1 MSQDPQ
7 PMTGVSNG
15 LVERKWFSREFQVV
29 HSVLLVSS
37 FRLVREAVKAL
48 IERHEDF
55 QVIGET
61 DDRDHTLRLLSSLNP
76 DVILVDLDPEHDAA
90 IETIREII
98 EDRPGIKI
106 VALSMH
112 SEDAI
117 VENALRSG
125 VRGYMSKGGSSA
137 DVVEVLKAVARGGA
151 YLSPVAAARAMDWI
165 RNAKTRL
172 NPALE
177 SLTQREVQ
185 VLRLIAGGKVSKE
198 VASELNLAVETVR
211 TYRKT
216 LMKKLKIHNVAE
228 LVQFALAVGVI
239 VIPGPKDSGGDSGGN
254 PT

>member
-1 MSQDPQ
+1 
-7 PMTGVSNG
+7 MTGVSNG